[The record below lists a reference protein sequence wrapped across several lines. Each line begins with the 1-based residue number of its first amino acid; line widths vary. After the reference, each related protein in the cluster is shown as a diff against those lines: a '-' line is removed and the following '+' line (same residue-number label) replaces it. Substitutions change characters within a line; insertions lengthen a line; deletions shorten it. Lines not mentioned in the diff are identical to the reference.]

1 MGWTALGQAPDIS
14 TLSVEQL
21 VTKASSLPS
30 RGKGAD
36 LVRHLSRSAA
46 GSALLSASPLD
57 FIYARNP
64 LPFPCKTCSARVKHR
79 WSNIIIINI
88 AASHRGMGPWTKGD
102 KGANGAVEM
111 LLGLP
116 AL

>member
-46 GSALLSASPLD
+46 GSALLTASPRLLYPQGTLTYK
-57 FIYARNP
+57 IWTLLLTR
-64 LPFPCKTCSARVKHR
+64 FPAEPARVKQVC
-79 WSNIIIINI
+79 SPP
-88 AASHRGMGPWTKGD
+88 GTGEG
-102 KGANGAVEM
+102 
-111 LLGLP
+111 
-116 AL
+116 